1 MSSDECAGDAEDL
14 EHTTFAI
21 LWAAASFDG
30 RDRVMSFAAWELQ
43 YQATAY
49 SAVYGHPGFV
59 PDEYL
64 ADLGTETTITAA
76 ELCAAGMWERA
87 AGGYRVLDSEAVQV
101 CVDRVRELREE
112 DERKRT
118 RERERQARM
127 ARPIVAATP
136 CAVCGTP
143 YQRIELIAPGGLPSQ
158 WNDWDP
164 SRQDMF
170 LRLYRQPDR
179 WHLLIDRPDDND
191 YDLGQ
196 PIDAAWAGQ
205 IMAAFEPPLSYDR
218 VHTAGFYDDAGFC
231 DRCDAPYCHRHWNVS
246 SSGLGTCPGG
256 HDKSLDPHRRP
267 EWS

>member
-1 MSSDECAGDAEDL
+1 L
-14 EHTTFAI
+14 
-21 LWAAASFDG
+21 
-30 RDRVMSFAAWELQ
+30 
-43 YQATAY
+43 
-49 SAVYGHPGFV
+49 V

-64 ADLGTETTITAA
+64 ADLGMETTITAA

-136 CAVCGTP
+136 CAVCGMP
-143 YQRIELIAPGGLPSQ
+143 YERIELIAPGGLPAQ
-158 WNDWDP
+158 WNEWDR

-170 LRLYRQPDR
+170 LRLYRQPGR
-179 WHLLIDRPDDND
+179 WHLLIDRPDDKD

-196 PIDAAWAGQ
+196 PIDAARAGQ
-205 IMAAFEPPLSYDR
+205 ITVAFEPPLSYVR

-231 DRCDAPYCHRHWNVS
+231 DRCDVPYCYRHWNVS
-246 SSGLGTCPGG
+246 SSGLGTCPGS
-256 HDKSLDPHRRP
+256 HDKSLDPYWRP
-267 EWS
+267 EWL